1 MACNPCNPCRLSG
14 QVSIFYWIKA
24 KCVDLRISRSMNKY
38 VYQIQGALE
47 NAAGEFLGLRVLVC
61 DLYNFES
68 VDVPREVLD
77 KESAAYLEFRLKITK
92 DPVNIQRLPNG
103 VQNKIRQLLGKWLDR
118 WVLEN
123 FYGDSG
129 YSEGINS

>member
-1 MACNPCNPCRLSG
+1 
-14 QVSIFYWIKA
+14 
-24 KCVDLRISRSMNKY
+24 MNKY

-47 NAAGEFLGLRVLVC
+47 NATGEFLGLRVLVC